1 MLLQPTQR
9 TTRHARC
16 GARALLAGLL
26 VLQSSMLASCSTY
39 RAVAVPPATEVPT
52 GATDSAKQL
61 EKGQYVRLYLR
72 DGRTFE
78 GEVIDLSATEV
89 VLEGEPTN
97 RGYVDIR
104 VELADIERCEVA
116 GLTPVGVMVRVAAGV
131 AGAALASLAWAM
143 RDFGEGWN

>member
-1 MLLQPTQR
+1 MLLQPIPLASR
-9 TTRHARC
+9 LARS
-16 GARALLAGLL
+16 GARTLLAGLL
-26 VLQSSMLASCSTY
+26 VFQGTMLASCSTY
-39 RAVAVPPATEVPT
+39 RAAAVPPATEVR
-52 GATDSAKQL
+52 GDEGSAKQL

-116 GLTPVGVMVRVAAGV
+116 GLTPVGVAVLVLAGV
-131 AGAALASLAWAM
+131 AGATLAAFAWAM
-143 RDFGEGWN
+143 QDFGEGWN